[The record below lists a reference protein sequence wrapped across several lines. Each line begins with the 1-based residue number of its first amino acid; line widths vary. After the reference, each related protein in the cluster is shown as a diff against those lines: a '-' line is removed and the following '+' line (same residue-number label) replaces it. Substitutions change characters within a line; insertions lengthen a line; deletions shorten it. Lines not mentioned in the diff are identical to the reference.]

1 MKSALRDLCGALC
14 AVLSAMATLSAFA
27 AVTSGDRNMY
37 LPAIVFGLASVGVAL
52 SVLMRM

>member
-1 MKSALRDLCGALC
+1 MKTALRDLCGALC

-27 AVTSGDRNMY
+27 AVGYGDRNLY
-37 LPAIVFGLASVGVAL
+37 IQAIVFGLASIGVAL

>member
-14 AVLSAMATLSAFA
+14 AVLSAMATLSAFT

-37 LPAIVFGLASVGVAL
+37 LTAIVFGLASVGVAL

>member
-27 AVTSGDRNMY
+27 AVGSGDRNMY
-37 LPAIVFGLASVGVAL
+37 LTAIVFGLASVGVAL

>member
-14 AVLSAMATLSAFA
+14 AVLSAMATLSAFT

-37 LPAIVFGLASVGVAL
+37 LTAIVFGLASVGVAL
-52 SVLMRM
+52 SVLLRM

>member
-14 AVLSAMATLSAFA
+14 AVLSAMATLSAFS
-27 AVTSGDRNMY
+27 AVTSGDRSMY
-37 LPAIVFGLASVGVAL
+37 LTAIVFGLASVGVAL